1 MIVITYKNI
10 EFISALD
17 DENDAFE
24 QMKEVVVQ
32 MPKNLE
38 LQWDFV
44 NEEYTTNEGPIDISF
59 VDDCIVRAK

>member
-17 DENDAFE
+17 DDNDAFE
-24 QMKEVVVQ
+24 QMKKVVVQ
-32 MPKNLE
+32 IPKNLE

-44 NEEYTTNEGPIDISF
+44 NEEYITNEGPIDISF
-59 VDDCIVRAK
+59 VDDYIVRSK